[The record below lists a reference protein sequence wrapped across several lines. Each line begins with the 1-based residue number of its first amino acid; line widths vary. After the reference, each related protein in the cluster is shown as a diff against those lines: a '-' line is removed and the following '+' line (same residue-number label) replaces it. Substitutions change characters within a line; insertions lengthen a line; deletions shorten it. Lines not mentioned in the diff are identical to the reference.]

1 MGQDIKYYRIRP
13 VQLHKPHP
21 SELHELSV
29 RVPILMI
36 LPKTTWMSGC
46 GLRKGTACRVV
57 ADELDSAWRFPL
69 LVPAADLCQCGL
81 SWKKDFAPMR
91 KPVLLAV
98 DDDPEV
104 LGAIERDLRR
114 EYGARYRVVVTDSGP
129 KALDALR
136 TLQLRNESVALL
148 LVDQR
153 MPQMT
158 GIEFLAEALK
168 IYPDAKRALLTA
180 YADTNVAINAI
191 NEIKLDYYLVKPWDP
206 PDSQL
211 YPVVNDLLEQWRAY
225 FRSPFEGVRVVGHRW
240 SPLSYQVKDFLARN
254 QVPYQWLDVELD
266 DEARRLVEL
275 AGAQP
280 PSLPLL
286 FWGRRTARC
295 ADHQSDRQAD
305 RSAHA
310 GNLAVLRSHHC
321 RRRPGGARVRCVRR
335 PEGLKTLMTEREA
348 PGGQAGSS
356 SRIENYLGFPV
367 GLSGADLARRSVAQ
381 AKRFGVE
388 ILTPQEATGLRLV
401 EPYRVI
407 TLADGAELSCHAL
420 IIATGV
426 TYRQLDA
433 PGVNELIGAGVYY
446 GAAASEAS
454 EYRGLDVFVVGGAN
468 SAGQAAM
475 YFSNY
480 CRTVTMLV
488 RGSSLNDSM
497 SQYLQDQVTATANI
511 HVRTRA
517 GVVGATG
524 ASSLEAIT
532 IHDANTGTD
541 ETVPASALFIFIG
554 AEPRT
559 EWVATVLTRD
569 SQGFILTGP
578 DLPRSPT
585 SPRPDGWPLDRDPF
599 FLEASLPGVFVAG
612 DVRHGSI
619 KRVASAVGEGAMAVQ
634 LVHQF
639 RRTRPA
645 LALHHA
651 LRSGAGAEA

>member
-1 MGQDIKYYRIRP
+1 
-13 VQLHKPHP
+13 
-21 SELHELSV
+21 
-29 RVPILMI
+29 
-36 LPKTTWMSGC
+36 
-46 GLRKGTACRVV
+46 
-57 ADELDSAWRFPL
+57 
-69 LVPAADLCQCGL
+69 
-81 SWKKDFAPMR
+81 MR

-104 LGAIERDLRR
+104 LAAIERDLRR
-114 EYGARYRVVVTDSGP
+114 EYGARYRVLVANSGP
-129 KALDALR
+129 RALDALR

-168 IYPDAKRALLTA
+168 LYPDAKRALLTA
-180 YADTNVAINAI
+180 YADTDVAINAI
-191 NEIKLDYYLVKPWDP
+191 NQIKLDYYLVKPWDP

-211 YPVVNDLLEQWRAY
+211 YPVVTDLLEQWRAY

-266 DEARRLVEL
+266 DEARRLIEL

-286 FWGRRTARC
+286 LFGDGVQLAAPTTSQIAKQIGLRT
-295 ADHQSDRQAD
+295 QATLPFYD
-305 RSAHA
+305 LIIIGGGPAALASA
-310 GNLAVLRSHHC
+310 VY
-321 RRRPGGARVRCVRR
+321 GAS
-335 PEGLKTLMTEREA
+335 EGLKTLMTEREA

-446 GAAASEAS
+446 GAAASEAPD
-454 EYRGLDVFVVGGAN
+454 YRGLDVFVVGGAN

-475 YFSNY
+475 YFSTY
-480 CRTVTMLV
+480 CRTVTVLV
-488 RGSSLNDSM
+488 RGSSLKDSM
-497 SQYLQDQVTATANI
+497 SQYLQDQIAATANI

-541 ETVPASALFIFIG
+541 ETVPASAIFIFIG

-559 EWVATVLTRD
+559 EWVASVLTRD

-578 DLPRSPT
+578 DLPRPAT
-585 SPRPDGWPLDRDPF
+585 SPRPEGWPLDRDPF
-599 FLEASLPGVFVAG
+599 FLEASMPGVFVAG

-639 RRTRPA
+639 RRTTR
-645 LALHHA
+645 L
-651 LRSGAGAEA
+651 